1 MGVIEGRRRQARIQE
16 RSTARESP
24 CGSRAESVRDAALPR
39 AYRCT
44 LPHSKLHMLGLDFFD
59 IALIGIAAFAAGAVN
74 SVAGGGTFFSFPA
87 LLAIGVPPVIA
98 NASNSVSLWPGS
110 LAGAWA
116 FRRELKRFSKS
127 LPMLS
132 VVAFVGGI
140 AGGLLLLATS
150 NAAFAQLIPWLLLIA
165 TVLFAFSTQISAL
178 VKKWKPAPAG
188 TDERHIGPGGYAF
201 QLVVSIYG
209 GFFGA
214 GMGILMI
221 AALAIQ
227 GFKDVHEINALKNW
241 LSAVIYSVAVG
252 TFVIANAVSW
262 PHTLVMLVTATLGGY
277 WGAAMA
283 RRLPAIWL
291 RRFLITVGGLLTVYY
306 FGKTL

>member
-1 MGVIEGRRRQARIQE
+1 MF
-16 RSTARESP
+16 
-24 CGSRAESVRDAALPR
+24 
-39 AYRCT
+39 
-44 LPHSKLHMLGLDFFD
+44 GLSLFE

-116 FRRELKRFSKS
+116 FRRELKRFSRS

-140 AGGLLLLATS
+140 GGGLLLLATS
-150 NAAFAQLIPWLLLIA
+150 NAAFATLIPWLLLLA
-165 TVLFAFSTQISAL
+165 TVLFAFSAQISAL
-178 VKKWKPAPAG
+178 VRKWKPPAADA
-188 TDERHIGPGGYAF
+188 DERHIGPGGYVF
-201 QLVVSIYG
+201 QLAVSVYG

-241 LSAVIYSVAVG
+241 LSAVIYSVAVA
-252 TFVIANAVSW
+252 TFVIADAVSW
-262 PHTLVMLVTATLGGY
+262 PHTLVMLVTATIGGY
-277 WGAAMA
+277 WGAAVA
-283 RRLPAIWL
+283 RKLPALWL
-291 RRFLITVGGLLTVYY
+291 RRFIIAVGGVLTVYY

>member
-1 MGVIEGRRRQARIQE
+1 M
-16 RSTARESP
+16 P
-24 CGSRAESVRDAALPR
+24 
-39 AYRCT
+39 
-44 LPHSKLHMLGLDFFD
+44 GLDLLD

-87 LLAIGVPPVIA
+87 LLAVGVPPVIA
-98 NASNSVSLWPGS
+98 NASNSVALWPGS

-132 VVAFVGGI
+132 VVAFFGGI

-150 NAAFAQLIPWLLLIA
+150 NAAFARLIPWLLLVA
-165 TVLFAFSTQISAL
+165 TVLFAFSGQISAL
-178 VKKWKPAPAG
+178 VKKCKPAPDGA
-188 TDERHIGPGGYAF
+188 DERHIGPGGYVF

-241 LSAVIYSVAVG
+241 LSAVIYSVAVA
-252 TFVIANAVSW
+252 TFVLAGAVSW
-262 PHTLVMLVTATLGGY
+262 PHTLVMIATATVGGY
-277 WGAAMA
+277 GGAAVA
-283 RRLPAIWL
+283 RRVPALWL
-291 RRFLITVGGLLTVYY
+291 RRFIIGVGGLLTLYY
-306 FGKTL
+306 FGKAL

>member
-1 MGVIEGRRRQARIQE
+1 MA
-16 RSTARESP
+16 
-24 CGSRAESVRDAALPR
+24 
-39 AYRCT
+39 
-44 LPHSKLHMLGLDFFD
+44 GLDFLQ
-59 IALIGIAAFAAGAVN
+59 IVLIGVAAFVAGAVN

-87 LLAIGVPPVIA
+87 LLAVGVPPVVA

-127 LPMLS
+127 LPGLS
-132 VVAFVGGI
+132 AVAFIGGVV
-140 AGGLLLLATS
+140 GGLLLLATS
-150 NAAFAQLIPWLLLIA
+150 NAVFSNLIPWLLLVA
-165 TVLFAFSTQISAL
+165 TVLFAFSNQISAV
-178 VKKWKPAPAG
+178 VKKWKPTPPG
-188 TDERHIGPGGYAF
+188 VDERHVGPGGYVF
-201 QLVVSIYG
+201 QLIVSVYG

-241 LSAVIYSVAVG
+241 LSAVIYSVAVA
-252 TFVIANAVSW
+252 TFVIAGAVSW
-262 PHTLVMLVTATLGGY
+262 PHTIIMIITASIGGY

-283 RRLPAIWL
+283 RKLPALWL
-291 RRFLITVGGLLTVYY
+291 RRFIIVVGSLLTAYY
-306 FGKTL
+306 FGA